1 MIVTLCSS
9 YSDTIYKRKEAVK
22 ERKIYFTHQRYNDGK
37 ISNNISPHL
46 KEVTLYKESMLPAC
60 FVPTSSCI
68 PR

>member
-37 ISNNISPHL
+37 ISNNIGPSF
-46 KEVTLYKESMLPAC
+46 KRGNS
-60 FVPTSSCI
+60 I
-68 PR
+68 